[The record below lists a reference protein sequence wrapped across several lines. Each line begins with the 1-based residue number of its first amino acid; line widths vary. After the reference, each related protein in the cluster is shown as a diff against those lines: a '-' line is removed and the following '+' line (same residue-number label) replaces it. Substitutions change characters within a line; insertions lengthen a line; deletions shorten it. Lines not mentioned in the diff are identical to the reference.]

1 MPVKASHQIAFLLVL
16 SCIFLLSSC
25 KKKDRFSITEAEI
38 ASEVKD
44 NKNYEK
50 LIAYGKTIG
59 ITPDSTQQEHALF
72 ALLEEIGYGHK
83 PEYLRHIEKVI
94 PADTALIKK
103 VGWELAQG
111 SKMEDVMKDLEPPYP
126 AYSALKNHY
135 ARLSQA
141 NQADSAALVA
151 RALNSYRWIH
161 RQAQG
166 ADRLVLVNIR
176 GAYLVG
182 MDSMGNESL
191 RMKVIVGKADSPTPG
206 LDTYA
211 TNVITYP
218 YWNVPKSIAVKEMI
232 PKINENIYYLERNGI
247 KVIDKS
253 GNVVDEHQ
261 IDWSQMSADH
271 FPYRFRQD
279 TGEDNSLGF
288 MKVNIQ
294 NPLAIYLHDTNVR
307 TLFDAQERWRS
318 HGCVRLE
325 SPAQLANFIAAEPL
339 LDDNFI
345 EEAIES
351 KEEDRKPTTHPLKKK
366 VPTFLFYM
374 PVDVDQAGNL
384 LYFED
389 VYELES
395 DRLEEAATTS

>member
-1 MPVKASHQIAFLLVL
+1 MSVKKILPLVPYLILVFLGVNG
-16 SCIFLLSSC
+16 C
-25 KKKDRFSITEAEI
+25 KKKDRFSVTEAEI
-38 ASEVKD
+38 ASEVKN

-50 LIAYGKTIG
+50 LIAYGKTVG
-59 ITPDSTQQEHALF
+59 IQLDTANQERDLF
-72 ALLEEIGYGHK
+72 RYLEEIGFGHK
-83 PEYLRHIEKVI
+83 PEHLRYIEKVI
-94 PADTALIKK
+94 PADTSRIKK
-103 VGWELAQG
+103 AGWELAQG
-111 SKMEDVMKDLEPPYP
+111 LKLEDVLKDLEPPYP
-126 AYSALKNHY
+126 AYTALKNHY
-135 ARLSQA
+135 LRLTQA
-141 NQADSAALVA
+141 GQADSAALVA
-151 RALNSYRWIH
+151 QSLNTYRWIH

-182 MDSMGNESL
+182 MDSLGKESL

-206 LDTYA
+206 IDTYA
-211 TNVITYP
+211 TNVITFP

-232 PKINENIYYLERNGI
+232 PRIQENIYYLERNGI
-247 KVIDKS
+247 KVIDNR
-253 GNVVDEHQ
+253 GNVVDEHE
-261 IDWSQMSADH
+261 IDWSDMNADH

-307 TLFDAQERWRS
+307 TLFDAKQRWRS

-325 SPAQLANFIAAEPL
+325 NPAQLANFIAAEPL

-345 EEAIES
+345 EEALES

-366 VPTFLFYM
+366 VPTFLYYM
-374 PVDVDQAGNL
+374 PADVDQAGNL
-384 LYFED
+384 MYFKD
-389 VYELES
+389 VYELEG
-395 DRLEEAATTS
+395 TTL